1 MNRFYDIPSI
11 LSRELLPWESERR
24 GLSNT
29 TGFFELAQSFRFRSD
44 IADGDIVLDVGEVSD
59 LASIPSAVQ
68 WFVMDCDDQRIA
80 GGAWVHDKLFKAGG
94 LIPVYFP
101 DGSFKKM
108 VQLSFAQCNA
118 ILCDEAMPDLFASKF
133 DRWKVARGLR
143 VGGRSSFKNSSC
155 TS

>member
-24 GLSNT
+24 GLSKT

-80 GGAWVHDKLFKAGG
+80 GIAWFHDKLFKAGG
-94 LIPVYFP
+94 VVNVYWP
-101 DGSFKKM
+101 DGSFKAT
-108 VQLSFAQCNA
+108 VRLTFEQCNA
-118 ILCDEAMPDLFASKF
+118 ICCDEGMPELGASKL
-133 DRWKVARGLR
+133 DCWKVARGLAI
-143 VGGRSSFKNSSC
+143 GGRSSFQKPKI
-155 TS
+155 